1 MTKAAHNILLLL
13 LIVYSSSL
21 SQTQSW
27 LLPQTIK
34 DTAFWQE
41 YHEPYPVGKQAA
53 ANEVRSIAADD
64 DNNIWI
70 ATADGIFVKHAK
82 DKTWLP
88 VLPDSTNG
96 PSYAVTKDSKGNI
109 WCGTWNGV
117 YIIQGTKLLKAEGTE
132 GPVAV
137 LCAAKEGVYAL
148 GPKGIWLW
156 QNSHFVKQSYPVARS
171 VRHAVSDNAGGLWVA
186 TDVGLYHC
194 TPSLTQY
201 FQKTNELVSA
211 YIKGVAIKNDKTVW
225 AGGTGGVSI
234 LQNGK
239 KVKFLRP
246 EDGIPSINVNC
257 IEASPEGVMWIGTD
271 VGIVRYGTG
280 GEHSLRFSRRWL
292 LDDKVNDICFDAAG
306 TAWIA
311 TAKGVSAI
319 KKKRMT
325 LAQKADFFYD
335 VTMKRHV
342 REPWIVGQCRLPDP
356 EDLTRWEPE
365 DDDNDGEYG
374 GNYLA
379 MESFRYAVTKDKD
392 AKEKAKRSFEFLKML
407 REITGLDGFFA
418 RTIVPV
424 SWGNNVHDP
433 NKRYTEK
440 EIADELVKEPR
451 FKPVEVRWHL
461 SKDGKWLWKG
471 DTSSDEWCG
480 HMMGYFF
487 YYLLVADDAE
497 KKIVADHVSK
507 LADHLMT
514 HDFNMV
520 DIDGT
525 PTRWSVWSP
534 GSLNHD
540 PEWTPD
546 RFQNSM
552 ELLTFMKLAY
562 FMTGDQK
569 YQEQYLHLIKEEHYL
584 ENMSHIADQNPA
596 WFIYFDVILQM
607 YLYPILLRCET
618 DPALLTFYAD
628 HMDRWMEQHKADK
641 SPIINFFYCF
651 ARNKKAGLAASAEF
665 LKDTPLDLVNWGIDH
680 RKRGDISIVHTP
692 VLNEVQVSELPP
704 AGIRATVRWDNNP
717 WKAVNAQTNTE
728 REPVFWLLPYWMG
741 RYLGMIEGEGGG
753 SKG

>member
-1 MTKAAHNILLLL
+1 MSEAAHNILLLL
-13 LIVYSSSL
+13 LIVCTPSL

-27 LLPQTIK
+27 LFPHTVK
-34 DTAFWQE
+34 DTSFWQE
-41 YHEPYPVGKQAA
+41 YHEPYPVGKQTA
-53 ANEVRSIAADD
+53 ANEVRSIVADD
-64 DNNIWI
+64 NNNIWI
-70 ATADGIFVKHAK
+70 ATAAGIFVKDAK
-82 DKTWLP
+82 DKTWSP
-88 VLPDSTNG
+88 VVPDSENG
-96 PSYAVTKDSKGNI
+96 PSYAVAKDSKGNI
-109 WCGTWNGV
+109 WCGAWNGA
-117 YIIQGTKLLKAEGTE
+117 YFMHGTRLLKAEGTE

-137 LCAAKEGVYAL
+137 LCAAKEGIYAL

-156 QNSHFVKQSYPVARS
+156 QNNHFVKQSYPVARS
-171 VRHAVSDNAGGLWVA
+171 VRHAVSDNAGGLWIA
-186 TDVGLYHC
+186 TDAGLYHC

-211 YIKGVAIKNDKTVW
+211 YIKGVAIKDDRKVW
-225 AGGTGGVSI
+225 AGGLGGVSI

-246 EDGIPSINVNC
+246 EDGIPSVNVNC
-257 IEASPEGVMWIGTD
+257 IEASSGGSMWVGTD
-271 VGIVRYGTG
+271 VGIVRYETDWQ
-280 GEHSLRFSRRWL
+280 HSLRFSRRWL

-356 EDLTRWEPE
+356 GDLTRWEPE

-379 MESFRYAVTKDKD
+379 MESFRYAVTKDED

-433 NKRYTEK
+433 NRTYTEK
-440 EIADELVKEPR
+440 EIAEELVKEPR
-451 FKPVEVRWHL
+451 FKPVETRWHL

-497 KKIVADHVSK
+497 KKIVAAHVGK
-507 LADHLMT
+507 LADHLIA

-525 PTRWSVWSP
+525 HTRWSVWNPST
-534 GSLNHD
+534 LNHD
-540 PEWTPD
+540 PEWAPD
-546 RFQNSM
+546 RCQNSM

-562 FMTGDQK
+562 FMTGDRK
-569 YQEQYLHLIKEEHYL
+569 YQDQYLHLIKEEHYL

-607 YLYPILLRCET
+607 YLYPILLHCET
-618 DPALLTFYAD
+618 DPVLLKFFAD
-628 HMDRWMEQHKADK
+628 HMDHWMEQHKADK

-651 ARNKKAGLAASAEF
+651 ARNKKAGLAASVEF

-680 RKRGDISIVHTP
+680 RKREDIRIVHAP
-692 VLNEVQVSELPP
+692 VPDEVQVNKLPP
-704 AGIRATVRWDNNP
+704 ASIRATVRWDNNP
-717 WKAVNAQTNTE
+717 WRAVNGQTNTE
-728 REPVFWLLPYWMG
+728 REPVFWLLPYWIG
-741 RYLGMIEGEGGG
+741 RYLGMI
-753 SKG
+753 K